1 LLFSGDFLPQRGRE
15 SPLFVARKGGSM
27 SEKVLDELAEWIAP
41 GVIAEVILE
50 ELESQEVEQTVAN
63 GQKVWLDFLE
73 SQLPD
78 GLNSSI
84 KAIFQK

>member
-1 LLFSGDFLPQRGRE
+1 MFEQ
-15 SPLFVARKGGSM
+15 
-27 SEKVLDELAEWIAP
+27 VLDELAEWIAP
-41 GVIAEVILE
+41 RVIAEAILE

-73 SQLPD
+73 TELPD
-78 GLNSSI
+78 GLNSSV

>member
-1 LLFSGDFLPQRGRE
+1 
-15 SPLFVARKGGSM
+15 M
-27 SEKVLDELAEWIAP
+27 SEKVLDELAEWIDP
-41 GVIAEVILE
+41 RVIAEAILE
-50 ELESQEVEQTVAN
+50 GLESQEVEQTVAN

-73 SQLPD
+73 SELPD